1 MSSDTDTSASTAAS
15 GGSTAAAAAGAEHTA
30 YLLGLGD
37 DALIYSHRL
46 AEWLTW
52 APMLEEDMALANIS
66 LDLIGQA
73 RSIYTYVGSID
84 GTNRSED
91 DLAYWRD
98 EREFH
103 NVHLV
108 EQRRGDFGQEMARM
122 LWFAAYHRALY
133 AALSGSADAQLRAIA
148 VKALKEV
155 RYHFD
160 HAAQWVVRL
169 GDGTDESKARMQEAL
184 AWVTPYVAELFSDDA
199 ASVAAADAGVGV
211 LPSSLQPQAASAVAD
226 VLREATLETPSD
238 SRWHARGGREGV
250 HSEPMGYLLA
260 EMQHLPRS
268 HPGATW

>member
-169 GDGTDESKARMQEAL
+169 GDGTEESKARMQEAL

>member
-169 GDGTDESKARMQEAL
+169 GDGTEESKARMQEAL

-199 ASVAAADAGVGV
+199 ASVAAAEAGVGV
-211 LPSSLQPQAASAVAD
+211 LPSSLQSEAASAVAD
-226 VLREATLETPSD
+226 VLREATLETPAE

-250 HSEPMGYLLA
+250 HSEPMGYLVA